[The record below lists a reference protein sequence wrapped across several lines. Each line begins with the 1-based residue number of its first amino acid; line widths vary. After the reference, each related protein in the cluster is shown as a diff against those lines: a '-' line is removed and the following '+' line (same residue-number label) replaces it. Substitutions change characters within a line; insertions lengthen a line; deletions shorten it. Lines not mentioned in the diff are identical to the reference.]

1 MAQEGVSERPIRVGI
16 STCLLG
22 ERVRFDGGHKKDAY
36 VTDLLGRFFEWV
48 PVCPEVEVGMG
59 VPREAVRLVGD
70 PESPRMVGVK
80 SGTDW
85 TRKMSEYSVRRAREL
100 GELNGYLF
108 KSRSP
113 SCGMERVRVYSGD
126 VPAAR
131 GRGLYADAFLKRH
144 PLVPAEEEGRL
155 NDARIREN
163 FIVRVFSHHRL
174 QGLGDRF
181 RRSALVEFHTRHQ
194 YLLLAHSPRHYRELG
209 RLVAT
214 PDRYAPGELRERY
227 AALFM
232 EALKVKATTR
242 KNVNVLQHM
251 LGFLRKR
258 LSALEKED
266 VLQAIGDYRRE
277 LVPLVVPLTLI
288 AHFVRKLEVDYL
300 RDQIYL
306 NPHPKE
312 MMLRNHV

>member
-1 MAQEGVSERPIRVGI
+1 
-16 STCLLG
+16 
-22 ERVRFDGGHKKDAY
+22 
-36 VTDLLGRFFEWV
+36 
-48 PVCPEVEVGMG
+48 
-59 VPREAVRLVGD
+59 
-70 PESPRMVGVK
+70 MVGVK

-85 TRKMSEYSVRRAREL
+85 TRKMNEYSARRAREL
-100 GELNGYLF
+100 DRLNGYLF

-113 SCGMERVRVYSGD
+113 SCGMGRVRVYSGE
-126 VPAAR
+126 VPAAN
-131 GRGLYADAFLKRH
+131 GRGLWADAFLTRH

-155 NDARIREN
+155 NDPRLREN

-174 QGLGDRF
+174 QGLCDRF
-181 RRSALVEFHTRHQ
+181 RRSALVEFHTRHK

-209 RLVAT
+209 RLVA
-214 PDRYAPGELRERY
+214 APERY
-227 AALFM
+227 SPVELKEKYAVLFM
-232 EALKVKATTR
+232 EALKVRATAR

-251 LGFLRKR
+251 LGFLKKG
-258 LSALEKED
+258 LSAIEKED
-266 VLQAIGDYRRE
+266 ILRAIEDYRHE

-312 MMLRNHV
+312 LMLRNHI